1 MGYFLRAYLY
11 FDTRVGAGKEV
22 RLLYMLLHSREI
34 YKFRRILQ

>member
-22 RLLYMLLHSREI
+22 RLLYMLLLSREI